1 MATPQELADK
11 IKQIEG
17 TLSKLNAREQA
28 YYQGILRDLK
38 ANTAELEKF
47 ETLFRDVVNAADDL
61 NNELSFISKSFRD
74 SVAEL
79 SKQNKELSNAKNA
92 LSSISKIAQEIV
104 YENSQGVLIE
114 GKTLDKLEKKAKLQF
129 QSLQIAIQSGR
140 IRGNELKE
148 AKASADQQQK
158 FFEALQNIRKEQEKI
173 KKDAGIKI
181 FTGLEAISSAIP
193 GLSKFSSA
201 FQDASKAAQETAIYN
216 QKIFGTTKGLTSEQ
230 KKEGDIL
237 NSKIKKYN
245 KLRAAGKGI
254 SEALKEAGVSAKQVK
269 IGEVATKS
277 MTPLM
282 AGLKSLGPDLAKSF
296 GPLALLVVTIKELV
310 GALKLIDGL
319 TGDLAKGMNMS
330 YHDAS
335 AMSSELN
342 SAANAS
348 GDIFVTT
355 KGMQESLLAINK
367 TLGTN
372 VMLNKE
378 DLVTMTKFRTTAG
391 LTNEELAGIYKLT
404 LGTNK
409 SLEDVTGEVLA
420 QAKIS
425 STRLGVA
432 LNEKE
437 VLKEIKDVSAATTLS
452 LGKDPELIG
461 KAVAVAK
468 SLGLEMSKIDAIA
481 ESLLNFQ
488 SSIESELEAELL
500 TGRQLNLEQARYYA
514 LTNDVEGLA
523 KEINKNLGSSAEFG
537 KMNRLQQ
544 EAIAKSVGMNREELA
559 KTLFI
564 QDQLKDVSKEDVEK
578 REELLNRLT
587 EQYGVEGAQ
596 RELKK
601 RSIEDLEKQA
611 SIQDRMNA
619 SVEKLREMFVAVA
632 EALMP
637 VFDILVD
644 VFKIV
649 GPIVGFIGEMVKLT
663 IQLGKYLLPVYG
675 VYQGIKIIQQS
686 LVTKAVAQYSI
697 SKLQKAE
704 DMGINAVRLYRN
716 KIEDQGIA
724 KKIAYNAQVLAG
736 LIQEQG
742 VVGLKTF
749 ALTLDDKS
757 IAKKIVMKT
766 YDVASFAIEKGKAIW
781 KGIQIGY
788 ETTLN
793 TIKRVGSLIDK
804 GNLIVNIGKAAMGAI
819 SSLSSIPVIGWALGL
834 AAAGTSIALGYK
846 FLKGNDIV
854 SPGYGKRTLMSPEG
868 AIALNDKDTIIAGT
882 DLGGKNKSKIQE
894 STSITSSNINI
905 QPLVDEM
912 VAVRAILTS
921 ILNKEGN
928 VSIDGN
934 LVGKTLAL
942 AEYRTGS

>member
-17 TLSKLNAREQA
+17 TLSKLNARERA
-28 YYQGILRDLK
+28 YYQDQLINLK
-38 ANTAELEKF
+38 ASTSELEKF

-61 NNELSFISKSFRD
+61 NNELSYISKSFRD

-79 SKQNKELSNAKNA
+79 SKQNKELSNAKSA

-129 QSLQIAIQSGR
+129 QSLQIAIQSGKLK
-140 IRGNELKE
+140 GDELKE
-148 AKASADQQQK
+148 AKSAANEQQR
-158 FFEALQNIRKEQEKI
+158 FFDALQNIRGEQEKI
-173 KKDAGIKI
+173 KKNAGIKL
-181 FTGLEAISSAIP
+181 FTGLEGISSAIP

-201 FQDASKAAQETAIYN
+201 FQDASKASQETAIYN
-216 QKIFGTTKGLTSEQ
+216 QKTFGAIKGL
-230 KKEGDIL
+230 
-237 NSKIKKYN
+237 SKAEIESLKT
-245 KLRAAGKGI
+245 GKGI
-254 SEALKEAGVSAKQVK
+254 SDELKTRLGLIDKNGNALKGAAAKQK
-269 IGEVATKS
+269 AMAMGIPQAAEKAMS
-277 MTPLM
+277 PMM
-282 AGLKSLGPDLAKSF
+282 AGIKSLGPALAKAL
-296 GPLALLVVTIKELV
+296 GPLALLKELV
-310 GALKLIDGL
+310 DAFKLVDGL

-330 YHDAS
+330 YQDAS
-335 AMSSELN
+335 FMSAELN
-342 SAANAS
+342 SSANAS

-378 DLVTMTKFRTTAG
+378 DLATMTKFRTTAG

-409 SLEDVTGEVLA
+409 SLEDATGEVLA
-420 QAKIS
+420 QARIS

-452 LGKDPELIG
+452 LGKNPSLIAE
-461 KAVAVAK
+461 AVAVAK

-514 LTNDVEGLA
+514 LTNDVAGLA
-523 KEINKNLGSSAEFG
+523 EEINKNLGSSAEFG

-544 EAIAKSVGMNREELA
+544 DAIAKSVGMNREELA

-564 QDQLKDVSKEDVEK
+564 QDQLKGVSGEEAEK
-578 REELLNRLT
+578 RRELLNSLE
-587 EQYGVEGAQ
+587 EQYGIEKAQ
-596 RELKK
+596 QMLKEK
-601 RSIEDLEKQA
+601 SIEDLENQA

-619 SVEKLREMFVAVA
+619 SVEKLREIFVTVA

-637 VFDILVD
+637 VFDIFAD

-649 GPIVGFIGEMVKLT
+649 GPIVKILMN
-663 IQLGKYLLPVYG
+663 QLLPTIKSVSAILMPIVEALQFIFTGGESDFSGTIKAFKGYG
-675 VYQGIKIIQQS
+675 DAVSQTYQFQALKSLRPTQPEPMGDILSPAKGKTTVSTKEGGLFELSPNDDLVAAPGIS
-686 LVTKAVAQYSI
+686 
-697 SKLQKAE
+697 
-704 DMGINAVRLYRN
+704 N
-716 KIEDQGIA
+716 KIG
-724 KKIAYNAQVLAG
+724 
-736 LIQEQG
+736 
-742 VVGLKTF
+742 
-749 ALTLDDKS
+749 
-757 IAKKIVMKT
+757 
-766 YDVASFAIEKGKAIW
+766 
-781 KGIQIGY
+781 
-788 ETTLN
+788 
-793 TIKRVGSLIDK
+793 
-804 GNLIVNIGKAAMGAI
+804 
-819 SSLSSIPVIGWALGL
+819 
-834 AAAGTSIALGYK
+834 
-846 FLKGNDIV
+846 
-854 SPGYGKRTLMSPEG
+854 
-868 AIALNDKDTIIAGT
+868 
-882 DLGGKNKSKIQE
+882 KSKE
-894 STSITSSNINI
+894 STSIMSSSINI
-905 QPLVDEM
+905 QPLAERLDRM
-912 VAVRAILTS
+912 NQLLTS

>member
-1 MATPQELADK
+1 MATPQELANK

-17 TLSKLNAREQA
+17 TLAKLNAREQA

-38 ANTAELEKF
+38 ANTTELEKF

-61 NNELSFISKSFRD
+61 NSELSFIYKSFKD
-74 SVAEL
+74 SVTEL
-79 SKQNKELSNAKNA
+79 SKQNTELSSAKNA
-92 LSSISKIAQEIV
+92 LRSISKIAQEIV

-129 QSLQIAIQSGR
+129 QNLQVAIQSGR
-140 IRGNELKE
+140 IEGDKLKE
-148 AKASADQQQK
+148 IKDQAKEQQR

-181 FTGLEAISSAIP
+181 FTGLEAISNAIP
-193 GLSKFSSA
+193 GLGKFSSA

-216 QKIFGTTKGLTSEQ
+216 QKIYGTTKGL
-230 KKEGDIL
+230 
-237 NSKIKKYN
+237 SKTEIESLKT
-245 KLRAAGKGI
+245 GKGI
-254 SEALKEAGVSAKQVK
+254 SNELKTRLGLVDKHGKLLKNAEASSKAMAMGIPQAAE
-269 IGEVATKS
+269 KS

-282 AGLKSLGPDLAKSF
+282 AGIKSLGPALAKAL
-296 GPLALLVVTIKELV
+296 GPLALLKELV
-310 GALKLIDGL
+310 SAFKLVDGL

-330 YHDAS
+330 YQDAS
-335 AMSSELN
+335 AMSYELN

-348 GDIFVTT
+348 GDIFITT

-378 DLVTMTKFRTTAG
+378 DLATMTKFRTTAG

-409 SLEDVTGEVLA
+409 SLEDATGEVLA

-437 VLKEIKDVSAATTLS
+437 VLKEIKDVSVATTLS
-452 LGKDPELIG
+452 LGKNPELIG

-468 SLGLEMSKIDAIA
+468 SLGLEMSKIEAIA

-514 LTNDVEGLA
+514 LTNNVAGLA
-523 KEINKNLGSSAEFG
+523 EEINKNLGSSAEFG
-537 KMNRLQQ
+537 EMNRLQQ

-564 QDQLKDVSKEDVEK
+564 QDQLKGVSGDEVEK
-578 REELLNRLT
+578 RKELLNSLT

-596 RELKK
+596 KELKE

-611 SIQDRMNA
+611 SIQDRFNA
-619 SVEKLREMFVAVA
+619 SVEKLREIFVTVA
-632 EALMP
+632 EAMMP
-637 VFDILVD
+637 ILDIFGEI
-644 VFKIV
+644 FK
-649 GPIVGFIGEMVKLT
+649 
-663 IQLGKYLLPVYG
+663 
-675 VYQGIKIIQQS
+675 
-686 LVTKAVAQYSI
+686 
-697 SKLQKAE
+697 
-704 DMGINAVRLYRN
+704 
-716 KIEDQGIA
+716 
-724 KKIAYNAQVLAG
+724 
-736 LIQEQG
+736 
-742 VVGLKTF
+742 VVGLLVKAVDYIGKSF
-749 ALTLDDKS
+749 GGMGGIIAGIIPLLLKASS
-757 IAKKIVMKT
+757 IAKAFALRSFKGT
-766 YDVASFAIEKGKAIW
+766 VAAIFRSFAAIPFGL
-781 KGIQIGY
+781 GIPLAAAAVIG
-788 ETTLN
+788 L
-793 TIKRVGSLIDK
+793 GSLISKGVSYIKDGKIDPKKGPILSGEFGSVQLDPKDK
-804 GNLIVNIGKAAMGAI
+804 AMYGAD
-819 SSLSSIPVIGWALGL
+819 
-834 AAAGTSIALGYK
+834 GTIK
-846 FLKGNDIV
+846 V
-854 SPGYGKRTLMSPEG
+854 
-868 AIALNDKDTIIAGT
+868 GT
-882 DLGGKNKSKIQE
+882 DLLGDNKSP
-894 STSITSSNINI
+894 TSISPSINI
-905 QPLVDEM
+905 QPLAERLDRM
-912 VAVRAILTS
+912 NQLLTS

>member
-11 IKQIEG
+11 IRQIEG
-17 TLSKLNAREQA
+17 TLAKLNAREQA

-61 NNELSFISKSFRD
+61 NSELSFIYKSFKD

-79 SKQNKELSNAKNA
+79 SKQNTELSSAKNA

-129 QSLQIAIQSGR
+129 QNLQVAIQSGR
-140 IRGNELKE
+140 IEGDKLKE
-148 AKASADQQQK
+148 IKGQAEEEKK
-158 FFEALQNIRKEQEKI
+158 FFEALQGVRKEQEKI

-181 FTGLEAISSAIP
+181 FTGLDAISNAIP
-193 GLSKFSSA
+193 GLGKFSSA

-216 QKIFGTTKGLTSEQ
+216 QKIYGTTKGLTD
-230 KKEGDIL
+230 KEIESL
-237 NSKIKKYN
+237 KT
-245 KLRAAGKGI
+245 GKGI
-254 SEALKEAGVSAKQVK
+254 SDELKTRLGLVDKHGKLLTGAAAKSKAMAMGIPQAA
-269 IGEVATKS
+269 EKS

-282 AGLKSLGPDLAKSF
+282 AGFKSLGPALAKAL
-296 GPLALLVVTIKELV
+296 GPLALLKELV
-310 GALKLIDGL
+310 DAFKLIDGL

-330 YHDAS
+330 YQDAS

-452 LGKDPELIG
+452 LGKNPELIG

-514 LTNDVEGLA
+514 LTNDVAGLA
-523 KEINKNLGSSAEFG
+523 EEINKNLGSSAEFG

-564 QDQLKDVSKEDVEK
+564 QDQLKDVSGEEVEK
-578 REELLNRLT
+578 RKELLNRLT

-596 RELKK
+596 QELKK
-601 RSIEDLEKQA
+601 RSIEDLENQA

-619 SVEKLREMFVAVA
+619 SVEKLREIFVTVA

-637 VFDILVD
+637 VFDIMASILEV
-644 VFKIV
+644 VNLITI
-649 GPIVGFIGEMVKLT
+649 PIGLLKDGFGFIGEK
-663 IQLGKYLLPVYG
+663 ISSFIGPLGKLGKLL
-675 VYQGIKIIQQS
+675 K
-686 LVTKAVAQYSI
+686 T
-697 SKLQKAE
+697 
-704 DMGINAVRLYRN
+704 
-716 KIEDQGIA
+716 
-724 KKIAYNAQVLAG
+724 LAG
-736 LIQEQG
+736 LAII
-742 VVGLKTF
+742 F
-749 ALTLDDKS
+749 A
-757 IAKKIVMKT
+757 AYKT
-766 YDVASFAIEKGKAIW
+766 YA
-781 KGIQIGY
+781 
-788 ETTLN
+788 
-793 TIKRVGSLIDK
+793 
-804 GNLIVNIGKAAMGAI
+804 AI
-819 SSLSSIPVIGWALGL
+819 STALAATVYGGL
-834 AAAGTSIALGYK
+834 AAPIVGGIASAAILTAGFGALSKIKDGEIDPK
-846 FLKGNDIV
+846 KGPILSGEFGSVQLD
-854 SPGYGKRTLMSPEG
+854 PKDKAMYGADG
-868 AIALNDKDTIIAGT
+868 TIKVGT
-882 DLGGKNKSKIQE
+882 DLLGDNKSP
-894 STSITSSNINI
+894 TSISPSINI
-905 QPLVDEM
+905 QPLAERLDRM
-912 VAVRAILTS
+912 NQLLTS